1 MKYRL
6 TEKIGSGGMAE
17 VFRATGVGP
26 DGFERPFVIKRIH
39 PRLSEAPEFVRMF
52 VHEAKISARL
62 IHPNIVQVFEL
73 AYQDGAHYM
82 IMEPVEGMDMGWLL
96 KRRRERPHESLSPA
110 FVAEVGRQVCRGL
123 DYAHTLT
130 TVEGEPL
137 RIVHRDVTPPNIM
150 VAWNG
155 TVKVLDFGIARAA
168 EAIRPSLTDPGMVKG
183 KMSYVAPELLEGK
196 TADARSDLFSLGAVM
211 HELLTGRQLF
221 SGQNDLETLNQV
233 KEKQIPPPS
242 AFNPGVKPALDG
254 VVLRALSRDPDKR
267 YASAGEMGDELEE
280 LSLRKNYSQRVLGDK
295 ARDLAQEEGE
305 TAAAGTI
312 ARAVA
317 PAAAAAA
324 EAPGCGAADCRSRG
338 LVDDRRR
345 VAPACE
351 TAGSARGGD
360 WRAGAAAI
368 GGAVGRGRGAVCG
381 GGRPLRRGAP
391 RLGRRAHGS
400 GNAAASLPTRRDRA
414 GGARFGPAGCDRGRR
429 QRRATPGRDAAAAEP
444 AARTDDDGGR
454 ASQVRLRPA
463 AVQGHPAPG
472 QGRRGAAGGAPAA
485 GAADATQGGQ
495 GEAREQAAAP
505 AVGSSTGSRP
515 HRAASGGDPVGR
527 KVSTPTAFGR
537 ARGSAPPRRA
547 HRDPAPPRRDDPDEP
562 ALTVT
567 GAVGCP
573 GKPSPSSARRT
584 ARRRTHRRPRLRGS
598 AG

>member
-82 IMEPVEGMDMGWLL
+82 VMEPVEGMDMGWLL

-123 DYAHTLT
+123 DFAHTLT
-130 TVEGEPL
+130 TAEGEPL

-221 SGQNDLETLNQV
+221 AGQNDLETLNQV
-233 KEKQIPPPS
+233 KEKPIPPPS
-242 AFNPGVKPALDG
+242 ALNPGVKPALDG

-280 LSLRKNYSQRVLGDK
+280 LALRKNYSPRVLGEK
-295 ARDLAQEEGE
+295 ARELAQEEGE

-312 ARAVA
+312 ARAV
-317 PAAAAAA
+317 PAAERRCA
-324 EAPGCGAADCRSRG
+324 GTGSGVRRSRR
-338 LVDDRRR
+338 LVDDRGRIAR
-345 VAPACE
+345 AVQ
-351 TAGSARGGD
+351 AGGPARGSGRPARTLPRRSAGLWVAVAVLCLASGGLFGRGD
-360 WRAGAAAI
+360 PQPGRRDHGGRDAAA
-368 GGAVGRGRGAVCG
+368 A
-381 GGRPLRRGAP
+381 
-391 RLGRRAHGS
+391 RAC
-400 GNAAASLPTRRDRA
+400 ARRDRA
-414 GGARFGPAGCDRGRR
+414 GGARFGAAGCDRGRR
-429 QRRATPGRDAAAAEP
+429 QRRAAPGRDAVAAEP
-444 AARTDDDGGR
+444 AARTDDDGPRPAQG
-454 ASQVRLRPA
+454 RLRPA
-463 AVQGHPAPG
+463 AVQGHPTPG
-472 QGRRGAAGGAPAA
+472 QGRRRTAGAA
-485 GAADATQGGQ
+485 GAASAGDAAQGGE
-495 GEAREQAAAP
+495 GAAREQAAGP
-505 AVGSSTGSRP
+505 ASAVRHAGSGP
-515 HRAASGGDPVGR
+515 HRAA
-527 KVSTPTAFGR
+527 TAFGGP
-537 ARGSAPPRRA
+537 RG
-547 HRDPAPPRRDDPDEP
+547 PAPPRRTDPGSAAPGRDHSDQP
-562 ALTVT
+562 ALR
-567 GAVGCP
+567 AQ
-573 GKPSPSSARRT
+573 
-584 ARRRTHRRPRLRGS
+584 RP
-598 AG
+598 

>member
-73 AYQDGAHYM
+73 AYHEGAHYM
-82 IMEPVEGMDMGWLL
+82 VMEPVEGMDMGWLL

-123 DYAHTLT
+123 EFAHTLT
-130 TVEGEPL
+130 SSEGEPL

-221 SGQNDLETLNQV
+221 AGQNDLETLNQV
-233 KEKQIPPPS
+233 KEKVIPPPS

-267 YASAGEMGDELEE
+267 YATAGEMGDELEE
-280 LSLRKNYSQRVLGDK
+280 LALRKNYSPRVLGEK
-295 ARDLAQEEGE
+295 ARELAQEEGE

-317 PAAAAAA
+317 PAVAAAAA
-324 EAPGCGAADCRSRG
+324 VPGQVPEAIGREDSSAIVDDSRGRTKPPPVPAAAVRVAQPPRRPAALWVAAAVLCLASGALLGAALRG
-338 LVDDRRR
+338 SGAETAAVAAPPPPPPPPVETAR
-345 VAPACE
+345 VALD
-351 TAGSARGGD
+351 SAPQ
-360 WRAGAAAI
+360 GATVVSASD
-368 GGAVGRGRGAVCG
+368 GH
-381 GGRPLRRGAP
+381 
-391 RLGRRAHGS
+391 RLGETPLLLNLPRGQTTMDLVLQKPGFAPLAFKVIPHQDKDVVARLEPLPPPTPPKVSKARRAIK
-400 GNAAASLPTRRDRA
+400 
-414 GGARFGPAGCDRGRR
+414 
-429 QRRATPGRDAAAAEP
+429 
-444 AARTDDDGGR
+444 
-454 ASQVRLRPA
+454 RPA
-463 AVQGHPAPG
+463 AVASASLVPGRTAPPAQATRPVNTSVPPP
-472 QGRRGAAGGAPAA
+472 RSAGPPVPPRPAA
-485 GAADATQGGQ
+485 PT
-495 GEAREQAAAP
+495 
-505 AVGSSTGSRP
+505 
-515 HRAASGGDPVGR
+515 PV
-527 KVSTPTAFGR
+527 
-537 ARGSAPPRRA
+537 PPRPVA
-547 HRDPAPPRRDDPDEP
+547 TFP
-562 ALTVT
+562 
-567 GAVGCP
+567 
-573 GKPSPSSARRT
+573 T
-584 ARRRTHRRPRLRGS
+584 ARR
-598 AG
+598 

>member
-82 IMEPVEGMDMGWLL
+82 VMEPVEGMDMGWLL

-123 DYAHTLT
+123 EFAHTLT
-130 TVEGEPL
+130 TAEGEPL

-196 TADARSDLFSLGAVM
+196 TADARSDLFSLGVVM
-211 HELLTGRQLF
+211 HELLTGQQLF
-221 SGQNDLETLNQV
+221 AGQNDLETLNQV
-233 KEKQIPPPS
+233 KEKLIPPPS
-242 AFNPGVKPALDG
+242 ALNRGVKRALDL
-254 VVLRALSRDPDKR
+254 VVMRALSRDPDKR

-280 LSLRKNYSQRVLGDK
+280 LALRKNYSQRMLGEK
-295 ARDLAQEEGE
+295 ARELAQEEGE

-317 PAAAAAA
+317 PAVAATAEADGTVLPIIGREDSSMIVDESRARAKPPAPPPAPAGAQQPRRSAALWVAVAALCLAAGGLFGATIRGSGAETTAVAAAPPPP
-324 EAPGCGAADCRSRG
+324 APVETA
-338 LVDDRRR
+338 R
-345 VAPACE
+345 VALDSAPQGATVVATSDGQRLGETPLLLNLPRGQTTMEVVLTKAGFAPLPFKVIPHQDKDVVARLEPLAPPTPPTPPKGAKARHASKRPPPLSGPAQVPGR
-351 TAGSARGGD
+351 TAPPVPA
-360 WRAGAAAI
+360 
-368 GGAVGRGRGAVCG
+368 
-381 GGRPLRRGAP
+381 GRPVATSVPPARSAG
-391 RLGRRAHGS
+391 
-400 GNAAASLPTRRDRA
+400 PTV
-414 GGARFGPAGCDRGRR
+414 P
-429 QRRATPGRDAAAAEP
+429 P
-444 AARTDDDGGR
+444 
-454 ASQVRLRPA
+454 RPA
-463 AVQGHPAPG
+463 A
-472 QGRRGAAGGAPAA
+472 
-485 GAADATQGGQ
+485 
-495 GEAREQAAAP
+495 
-505 AVGSSTGSRP
+505 
-515 HRAASGGDPVGR
+515 
-527 KVSTPTAFGR
+527 PTAV
-537 ARGSAPPRRA
+537 PPRPVA
-547 HRDPAPPRRDDPDEP
+547 TIPTNRR
-562 ALTVT
+562 
-567 GAVGCP
+567 
-573 GKPSPSSARRT
+573 
-584 ARRRTHRRPRLRGS
+584 
-598 AG
+598 

>member
-73 AYQDGAHYM
+73 AYQGGAHYM
-82 IMEPVEGMDMGWLL
+82 VMEPVEGMDMGWLL

-123 DYAHTLT
+123 EFAHTLT
-130 TVEGEPL
+130 SSEGEPL

-221 SGQNDLETLNQV
+221 AGQNDLETLNQV
-233 KEKQIPPPS
+233 KEKVIPPPS

-267 YASAGEMGDELEE
+267 YATAGEMGDELEE
-280 LSLRKNYSQRVLGDK
+280 LALRKNYSPRVLGEK
-295 ARDLAQEEGE
+295 ARELAQEEGE

-317 PAAAAAA
+317 PAVAAAAA
-324 EAPGCGAADCRSRG
+324 VPGQVPEAIGREDSSAIVDDSRGRTKPPPVPAAAVRVAQPPRRPAALWVAAAVLCLASGALLGAALRG
-338 LVDDRRR
+338 SGAETAAVAAPPPPPPPPVETAR
-345 VAPACE
+345 VALD
-351 TAGSARGGD
+351 SAPQ
-360 WRAGAAAI
+360 GATVVSASD
-368 GGAVGRGRGAVCG
+368 GH
-381 GGRPLRRGAP
+381 
-391 RLGRRAHGS
+391 RLGETPLLLNLPRGQTTMDLVLQKPGFAPLAFKVIPHQDKDVVARLEPLPPPTPPKVSKARRAIK
-400 GNAAASLPTRRDRA
+400 
-414 GGARFGPAGCDRGRR
+414 
-429 QRRATPGRDAAAAEP
+429 
-444 AARTDDDGGR
+444 
-454 ASQVRLRPA
+454 RPA
-463 AVQGHPAPG
+463 AVASASLVPGRTAPPAQATRPVNTSVPPP
-472 QGRRGAAGGAPAA
+472 RSAGPPVPPRPAA
-485 GAADATQGGQ
+485 PT
-495 GEAREQAAAP
+495 
-505 AVGSSTGSRP
+505 
-515 HRAASGGDPVGR
+515 PV
-527 KVSTPTAFGR
+527 
-537 ARGSAPPRRA
+537 PPRPVA
-547 HRDPAPPRRDDPDEP
+547 TFP
-562 ALTVT
+562 
-567 GAVGCP
+567 
-573 GKPSPSSARRT
+573 T
-584 ARRRTHRRPRLRGS
+584 ARR
-598 AG
+598 